1 MELSGAVIHSGGEL
15 LAVQNG
21 WVHGFHQDR
30 RTPWAETRVG
40 EAARRRKPPP
50 EMMELV
56 GTGRLWVAK
65 GEFEILISDARRHA
79 KGQTMRLEVRGL
91 KMFVSHLKA
100 SALSGSD
107 CQRWIFAALF
117 EPTPQQL
124 LFIRGDQPHQPPP
137 TSLATAKPAS
147 EKDSLM
153 DFLRELAYPEDDLS
167 DPKSTKL

>member
-1 MELSGAVIHSGGEL
+1 MELSGAVIHSGSEL

-50 EMMELV
+50 EMMTLV

-65 GEFEILISDARRHA
+65 GEFEILIADARRHA

-91 KMFVSHLKA
+91 KMYVSHLKA
-100 SALSGSD
+100 SPLSGKD

-117 EPTPQQL
+117 EPSPQQL
-124 LFIRGDQPHQPPP
+124 QFIRGDQSPA
-137 TSLATAKPAS
+137 LASNGTAKPMS
-147 EKDSLM
+147 DKDSLM
-153 DFLRELAYPEDDLS
+153 DFLRELAYPEDDLG
-167 DPKSTKL
+167 DVKSTKSP

>member
-50 EMMELV
+50 EMMTLV

-65 GEFEILISDARRHA
+65 GEFEIHFPKRFTLVMKALALLPPLLYFPAIR
-79 KGQTMRLEVRGL
+79 KFTGL
-91 KMFVSHLKA
+91 
-100 SALSGSD
+100 
-107 CQRWIFAALF
+107 
-117 EPTPQQL
+117 
-124 LFIRGDQPHQPPP
+124 
-137 TSLATAKPAS
+137 
-147 EKDSLM
+147 
-153 DFLRELAYPEDDLS
+153 
-167 DPKSTKL
+167 

>member
-1 MELSGAVIHSGGEL
+1 MELSGAVIHSGDEL

-50 EMMELV
+50 EMMTLV

-79 KGQTMRLEVRGL
+79 KGRTMRLEVRGL

-100 SALSGSD
+100 SPMSGSD

-124 LFIRGDQPHQPPP
+124 LFIRGDQPPKL
-137 TSLATAKPAS
+137 SGSTAKSAS
-147 EKDSLM
+147 DKDSLM

-167 DPKSTKL
+167 DVKSTRSS